1 MAVFVIDNQG
11 NPLMPC
17 SEGHAR
23 KLLERGKAQI
33 HRFFPFSIRLIDQSG
48 LRDGRQDLILK
59 ISPGSESTG
68 FSLVCQEG
76 ESTRVIYLAE
86 LVHRGWS
93 IVKSLYLRRAFRRRR
108 RSNNLRYRPPRFS
121 NRRKPSTWLPPSI
134 LHRVETV
141 TTWIHRFSQLAP
153 VTSIVAELDSLDPQE
168 RLVEFAIRA
177 HRDKGRSK
185 SQLRCQV
192 YGIWGRKCIYCE
204 TDNVP
209 LELDHIV
216 PRLQGGSNRP
226 SNLVPACRV
235 CNKKKGVLSI
245 QRFLAD
251 RPELLKKIQSKMK
264 QPMRE
269 AAALEAMRRGLRR
282 VLARGPMP
290 LAISST
296 DSRRSNAERLALPS
310 TPALNAACAGITG
323 TLTGW
328 KQPVLRIECIG
339 RGSYRRTGSFI
350 PGRKKGDHRNRQFF
364 RRKKF
369 FNGFRTGDVVKAE
382 VTSGKHP
389 GVYRSRIAV
398 RASGGIEL
406 KTINGKIQTR
416 FTRCRLIQR
425 ADGYSYSIIKSP
437 RMGSSQVGTAHSL
450 SNDSDIVHRT
460 KGTENQ

>member
-1 MAVFVIDNQG
+1 
-11 NPLMPC
+11 
-17 SEGHAR
+17 
-23 KLLERGKAQI
+23 
-33 HRFFPFSIRLIDQSG
+33 
-48 LRDGRQDLILK
+48 
-59 ISPGSESTG
+59 
-68 FSLVCQEG
+68 
-76 ESTRVIYLAE
+76 
-86 LVHRGWS
+86 
-93 IVKSLYLRRAFRRRR
+93 
-108 RSNNLRYRPPRFS
+108 
-121 NRRKPSTWLPPSI
+121 
-134 LHRVETV
+134 
-141 TTWIHRFSQLAP
+141 
-153 VTSIVAELDSLDPQE
+153 
-168 RLVEFAIRA
+168 
-177 HRDKGRSK
+177 
-185 SQLRCQV
+185 
-192 YGIWGRKCIYCE
+192 
-204 TDNVP
+204 
-209 LELDHIV
+209 
-216 PRLQGGSNRP
+216 
-226 SNLVPACRV
+226 
-235 CNKKKGVLSI
+235 
-245 QRFLAD
+245 
-251 RPELLKKIQSKMK
+251 LKKIQSKMK

-282 VLARGPMP
+282 VLAKGPMP

-364 RRKKF
+364 SRKKF

-425 ADGYSYSIIKSP
+425 ADGYSYSIIKSS

-450 SNDSDIVHRT
+450 RNDSDTVHRT